1 MVSGSSPPIT
11 QITEIVIRKPWLW
24 RSFVTFEAP
33 RFTGALKNA
42 EGFLGNGFYSLNK
55 PPPRLMPAK
64 RSGGCVGNA
73 VAGGWTRRAARART
87 RSGRAALPEEA
98 GQLRDGG
105 DAAEAARLVGGDVAA
120 GGRGT
125 VRAENTVKPRFRS
138 ISYL

>member
-1 MVSGSSPPIT
+1 WWRHALRRRSWAERVEPHLPGDQSARRCPKRPVSFLMS
-11 QITEIVIRKPWLW
+11 
-24 RSFVTFEAP
+24 VT
-33 RFTGALKNA
+33 
-42 EGFLGNGFYSLNK
+42 
-55 PPPRLMPAK
+55 PAK

-138 ISYL
+138 ISYLAPELGSTTGLASGVRAMFG